1 MSMPHFYSDHKGVMS
16 YDSWDRAL
24 ELGENIWQA
33 SHVAMILEASS
44 MIEGQNNSCLNTF
57 VVRALELMCPPPPH
71 THMLE

>member
-44 MIEGQNNSCLNTF
+44 MIEDQNNLFEYFCCEGP
-57 VVRALELMCPPPPH
+57 RADVPPPPH
-71 THMLE
+71 TYA